1 MATILLNSG
10 RVKFIKI
17 TIKPIIFTK
26 FTLLDKIDT
35 KYEIS
40 VSELTPLPNL
50 SLIPLKIEELVK
62 SQTLIP
68 KQRMT
73 ELLRSSGDITNF
85 IMVSEITWDILALYK
100 FCSDWYSGNGNWGW
114 GGVAESTLPIP
125 DRFSKPIQQHT
136 ELLNCF
142 ICTPGQLQGDVYSS
156 PLVL

>member
-10 RVKFIKI
+10 RIKFIKI

-73 ELLRSSGDITNF
+73 QLLRTSGDITNF
-85 IMVSEITWDILALYK
+85 IMVSEIT
-100 FCSDWYSGNGNWGW
+100 
-114 GGVAESTLPIP
+114 
-125 DRFSKPIQQHT
+125 
-136 ELLNCF
+136 
-142 ICTPGQLQGDVYSS
+142 
-156 PLVL
+156 